1 MSHICTSTSSNFRN
15 QPTVLTCNTL
25 DIGILFSVF
34 SVSVP
39 SVFYHILSQYFSQP
53 LLLVVLCMPISARS
67 VCELFRLQKCH
78 SDIIKMSDGTLGF
91 KLVAQCSSAK
101 KHKQNC
107 ILLFGKRG
115 PPNGVA
121 KRQEVT
127 GCQSGKIHTV
137 CNQLKH
143 FVDPNH
149 KIKRIDLVV
158 WTQLKFSSQH

>member
-1 MSHICTSTSSNFRN
+1 MEWMSNMSHICTSTSSNFRK

-34 SVSVP
+34 SVFSR
-39 SVFYHILSQYFSQP
+39 ILSQYFSQP

-78 SDIIKMSDGTLGF
+78 FDIIKMSDGTLGF

-101 KHKQNC
+101 KHKQKC

-115 PPNGVA
+115 PPNVVA
-121 KRQEVT
+121 KRQEIT
-127 GCQSGKIHTV
+127 GCQSGKAHTV

-149 KIKRIDLVV
+149 KIKRKINKQ
-158 WTQLKFSSQH
+158 T

>member
-1 MSHICTSTSSNFRN
+1 MRFQRRKTNPKLSASTQVFRN
-15 QPTVLTCNTL
+15 KPTVLTCNTL

-34 SVSVP
+34 SVSVT
-39 SVFYHILSQYFSQP
+39 SVFYGILSQYFSQL

-78 SDIIKMSDGTLGF
+78 FDIIKMTDGTLGF
-91 KLVAQCSSAK
+91 KLVAQCRSAK

-115 PPNGVA
+115 PPNVVA
-121 KRQEVT
+121 KRQEIT
-127 GCQSGKIHTV
+127 GCQSGKAHTV

-149 KIKRIDLVV
+149 KIKRKIIKQ
-158 WTQLKFSSQH
+158 T

>member
-15 QPTVLTCNTL
+15 QPTVRTCNTL

-39 SVFYHILSQYFSQP
+39 SVFYRILSQHFSQL

-78 SDIIKMSDGTLGF
+78 FDIIKMSDGTLGF

-101 KHKQNC
+101 KHKQNG
-107 ILLFGKRG
+107 ILLFGKQG
-115 PPNGVA
+115 PPNVVA
-121 KRQEVT
+121 KRQIT
-127 GCQSGKIHTV
+127 GCQCGKIHTV
-137 CNQLKH
+137 YNQLKH

-149 KIKRIDLVV
+149 KITRKIN
-158 WTQLKFSSQH
+158 K

>member
-1 MSHICTSTSSNFRN
+1 MDVKHVASLHFNVLQLQKPANSSHLQHLIFI
-15 QPTVLTCNTL
+15 
-25 DIGILFSVF
+25 DIGILL
-34 SVSVP
+34 
-39 SVFYHILSQYFSQP
+39 SVFYRILSQYFSQP
-53 LLLVVLCMPISARS
+53 LLLVVLCMPISVRS
-67 VCELFRLQKCH
+67 VCELLKCH

-115 PPNGVA
+115 PPNWVA
-121 KRQEVT
+121 KRQEIT
-127 GCQSGKIHTV
+127 LCQSGKAHTV